1 MLYYFA
7 LSVFISAFLIFQVQ
21 PMVGKLL
28 LPWFGGAPAV
38 WSTVMLFFQVLLTG
52 GYAYAYGL
60 VGRARPV
67 RQGWIHLGFLA
78 LSGAVLVFTALSW
91 PAPILPDLSW
101 RPGSDVEPIGRIFL
115 ILAASVGLPY
125 FLLASNGPLIQAWF
139 NQRAAG
145 DSPYR
150 LYALSNA
157 ASLIALVTYPIF
169 IEPWLSLYTQ
179 GWVWTGGYV
188 LYLLVTGYAAWQAA
202 HPKRTPAVESAKPIP
217 QASQPAPRAGVQIT
231 WLLFSAGASILLLAI
246 TNRITQEVAV
256 IPFLWVLPLTLY
268 LLSFVFAFSSERWY
282 NRPLFTLLM
291 GAATVGFVW
300 TIISPA
306 GSILLQIGIYSLALW
321 AGSMICHGELYRLR
335 PHPQYLTS
343 FYLMVSIG
351 GALGG
356 VAVNLVAPLIFKGY
370 WELMFGMAFCW
381 LLFAAATFIRR
392 THELNGRL
400 RFAHDVTIG
409 AFAVCLVIL
418 SVFYVSIAN
427 NGSAFAGRNFY
438 GVIRVHESNAD
449 QPELHQYSLIHG
461 ITNHG
466 AQFTA
471 SDRRYE
477 TTSYYTE
484 SSGVGLAI
492 KNHPRYGHE
501 MKVGVLGLGIG
512 VLAAYGQP
520 GDQYTMYEIN
530 PLVIDLAMGQGG
542 YFSYVNDS
550 KAQVTIIQGDARL
563 ELERQLAQGQPQNFD
578 LLVLD
583 VFSSDAIP
591 VHLLTREAM
600 ALYLSHLAPD
610 GVLAAHITNQHL
622 DLQPVVWRL
631 AQEFGL
637 KMTVIY
643 DPAESG
649 LGDPSIWVLASKDSN
664 LLANPAILSQA
675 LPLEN
680 YSTDI
685 RLWTDDFSNLFQ
697 ILR

>member
-38 WSTVMLFFQVLLTG
+38 WSTVMLFFQMLLTG

-67 RQGWIHLGFLA
+67 RQGWIHLVFLV
-78 LSGAVLVFTALSW
+78 LSGAALVLTALNW
-91 PAPILPDLSW
+91 PAPILPGLNW
-101 RPGSDVEPIGRIFL
+101 RPGADSEPIGRIFL

-139 NQRAAG
+139 NQRATG

-150 LYALSNA
+150 LYALSNL
-157 ASLIALVTYPIF
+157 ASLLALVTYPIL

-179 GWVWTGGYV
+179 GWVWTCGYV

-202 HPKRTPAVESAKPIP
+202 HPKQAPAAERKKPTSEV
-217 QASQPAPRAGVQIT
+217 SQPAPRPGVQIT

-291 GAATVGFVW
+291 GAGTIGFVW
-300 TIISPA
+300 SVISPA
-306 GSILLQIGIYSLALW
+306 GSTLLQLGVYSLALW

-356 VAVNLVAPLIFKGY
+356 VVVNLVAPLIFKGY

-381 LLFAAATFIRR
+381 LLFAAATFIRQ
-392 THELNGRL
+392 THELKGRL

-409 AFAVCLVIL
+409 AFAACLVIF

-427 NGSAFAGRNFY
+427 TGSAFAGRNFY
-438 GVIRVHESNAD
+438 GVIRVNETNAE

-466 AQFTA
+466 SQFTA
-471 SDRRYE
+471 PDRRFE
-477 TTSYYTE
+477 LTSYYTQG
-484 SSGVGLAI
+484 SGVALAI
-492 KNHPRYGHE
+492 KNHPRYGKGMH
-501 MKVGVLGLGIG
+501 VGVLGLGIG

-520 GDQYTMYEIN
+520 DDQYTMYEIN
-530 PLVIDLAMGQGG
+530 PLVIDLAKGQGG
-542 YFSYVNDS
+542 YFSFVKDS

-600 ALYLSHLAPD
+600 ALYLSHLATG
-610 GVLAAHITNQHL
+610 GVLAANITNQHL

-637 KMTVIY
+637 KMAVIY

-649 LGDPSIWVLASKDSN
+649 QGYPSIWVLASKDSS
-664 LLANPAILSQA
+664 LLTNPVILSQA

>member
-7 LSVFISAFLIFQVQ
+7 LSVFISAFLIFQIQ

-67 RQGWIHLGFLA
+67 RQGWIHLVFLA
-78 LSGAVLVFTALSW
+78 LSGVALVVTALSW
-91 PAPILPDLSW
+91 PAPILPGLSW
-101 RPGSDVEPIGRIFL
+101 RPGADVEPIGRIFL
-115 ILAASVGLPY
+115 ILTASVGLPY

-139 NQRAAG
+139 NQRTTD

-150 LYALSNA
+150 LYALSNF
-157 ASLIALVTYPIF
+157 ASLLALVTYPIF

-188 LYLLVTGYAAWQAA
+188 IYLLVTGYAAWQAA
-202 HPKRTPAVESAKPIP
+202 HPKNAGTVESTKPTPAVSR
-217 QASQPAPRAGVQIT
+217 PAPRAGVQIA

-256 IPFLWVLPLTLY
+256 IPFLWVLPLTIY

-291 GAATVGFVW
+291 GVATIGFVW

-335 PHPQYLTS
+335 PHPQHLTS

-356 VAVNLVAPLIFKGY
+356 VAVNLVAPFIFKGY
-370 WELMFGMAFCW
+370 WELMFGIAFCW
-381 LLFAAATFIRR
+381 IMFAAATFIHQ
-392 THELNGRL
+392 TSELKGRL

-409 AFAVCLVIL
+409 SFAACLVIF

-427 NGSAFAGRNFY
+427 NGSAFVARNFY
-438 GVIRVHESNAD
+438 GVIRVMEKNAD

-466 AQFTA
+466 SQFTA
-471 SDRRYE
+471 PDRRYQL
-477 TTSYYTE
+477 TSYYTQG
-484 SSGVGLAI
+484 SGVSLAI
-492 KNHPRYGHE
+492 LNHPRYGQGMH
-501 MKVGVLGLGIG
+501 VGVLGLGIG

-520 GDQYTMYEIN
+520 SDRYTMYEIN
-530 PLVIDLAMGQGG
+530 PVVIDLAKGQGG
-542 YFSYVNDS
+542 YFSFVKDS

-563 ELERQLAQGQPQNFD
+563 ELERQLAEGQPQNFD

-600 ALYLSHLAPD
+600 ALYLSHLAPG
-610 GVLAAHITNQHL
+610 GVLAANITNQHL
-622 DLQPVVWRL
+622 DLQPVVWQL
-631 AQEFGL
+631 AREFNL

-643 DPAESG
+643 DAAESG
-649 LGDPSIWVLASKDSN
+649 LGYPSIWVLASRDSG
-664 LLANPAILSQA
+664 LLSNPAILSRAQ
-675 LPLEN
+675 PMEN
-680 YSTDI
+680 YSTNI